1 MKIAS
6 KLKTQVI
13 VVGSG
18 AAGINAAIASARNG
32 AETILIERDG
42 YLGGVSATLGWIVF
56 HDQDY
61 RQIVKGIPHEIVEN
75 LWSRNAASR
84 YELDIKCGSIISI
97 HSHHWKILAMKMAT
111 DAGIKMPRSPL
122 LPTWNYVKALEV
134 Q

>member
-42 YLGGVSATLGWIVF
+42 YLGGVSASLGWIGF

-75 LWSRNAASR
+75 LWSKNAASR
-84 YELDIKCGSIISI
+84 YQLDIKMWFDHQCPLSSLENISYENGYRCWSQNNASNIIRR
-97 HSHHWKILAMKMAT
+97 HDH
-111 DAGIKMPRSPL
+111 
-122 LPTWNYVKALEV
+122 
-134 Q
+134 